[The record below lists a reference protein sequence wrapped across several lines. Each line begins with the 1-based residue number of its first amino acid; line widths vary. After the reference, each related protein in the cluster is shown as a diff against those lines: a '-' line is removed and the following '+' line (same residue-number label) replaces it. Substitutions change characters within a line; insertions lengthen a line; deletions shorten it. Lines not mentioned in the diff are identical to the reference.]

1 MHELTAFVVQVF
13 LLLVVPGPTN
23 TLLCLSGRER
33 GVVPSLRLMAGETAG
48 YLAVIVPLVTFLAP
62 IFEARPSISLVL
74 KVAAACWI
82 LYLASKLWRSES
94 GYGERSVSVR
104 KVFVTTLLNPKA
116 LVFGL
121 VIFPRGES
129 VPIHLAAFVA
139 TLVPV
144 AALWISSGALVGRF
158 GHFLTGRVFRRAA
171 AACLV
176 VFSSVLLRTVWTA

>member
-33 GVVPSLRLMAGETAG
+33 GLVPSLRLMVGETAG
-48 YLAVIVPLVTFLAP
+48 YLAVIVPLLTFLSP
-62 IFEARPSISLVL
+62 LFDARPSISLAL

-82 LYLASKLWRSES
+82 LYVATKLWRAENAS
-94 GYGERSVSVR
+94 GEGSVSVR
-104 KVFVTTLLNPKA
+104 RVFVTTLLNPKA

-121 VIFPRGES
+121 AIFPRGES
-129 VPIHLAAFVA
+129 VPIHLAAFLA

-144 AALWISSGALVGRF
+144 AMLWISGGALTGRF
-158 GHFLTGRVFRRAA
+158 GHFLTGRVFRRTA

-176 VFSSVLLRTVWTA
+176 VFSSVLLRAVWAA